1 MLSIVNTI
9 ALEGIEGTLIDVQ
22 VDVSAGIP
30 HWEMVGMLGT
40 SIKESKER
48 ISIAIKNN
56 GIKLVGKKVSVNL
69 APAEIKKEGSSFD
82 LAIAVGLLINLGIIK
97 KENAVSSIFIG
108 EISYDGK
115 INSVKGILPMCL
127 AAQKYG
133 FKRVYIPTQNIEEA
147 KLVNGLEIV
156 NVDSLK
162 DLIVKINSNLS
173 IEKNV
178 SKINNNVEAKY
189 DIDFADIYGQEKAKR
204 ALEIVAAGNHHCL
217 LIGEPGVG
225 KTMLAKRLITIFPK
239 LSYEEILE
247 ITKINSVLGNIKEG
261 TIINKRPFIEV
272 NSNITLAAFLGGGRN
287 PLPGAISMA
296 NLGVLFMDEFA
307 EFDNKKLE
315 NLRTILDS
323 QTIKLDR
330 VKSSVIYPCK
340 FVLIAA
346 MNPCPCGYL
355 GSTNKRCTCSE
366 SKIKRYLSK
375 VSGPVLDRIDIQLN
389 IKNVKYSEINP
400 NNNLEKSKDIRKRV
414 EIARNIQKLRFIKEN
429 ISTNSEMNSKQIR
442 KFCILDIESK
452 KLLEKLYTKMNFN
465 IRTYNNILKIAR
477 TIADLDKKEV
487 IDTSCIAEAVQYK
500 VDNKFYKKEV

>member
-1 MLSIVNTI
+1 M
-9 ALEGIEGTLIDVQ
+9 
-22 VDVSAGIP
+22 
-30 HWEMVGMLGT
+30 
-40 SIKESKER
+40 
-48 ISIAIKNN
+48 
-56 GIKLVGKKVSVNL
+56 
-69 APAEIKKEGSSFD
+69 
-82 LAIAVGLLINLGIIK
+82 
-97 KENAVSSIFIG
+97 
-108 EISYDGK
+108 
-115 INSVKGILPMCL
+115 
-127 AAQKYG
+127 
-133 FKRVYIPTQNIEEA
+133 
-147 KLVNGLEIV
+147 
-156 NVDSLK
+156 
-162 DLIVKINSNLS
+162 
-173 IEKNV
+173 
-178 SKINNNVEAKY
+178 
-189 DIDFADIYGQEKAKR
+189 
-204 ALEIVAAGNHHCL
+204 AAGNHHCL

-346 MNPCPCGYL
+346 MNPCPCGYF

>member
-30 HWEMVGMLGT
+30 HWDMVGMLGT

-97 KENAVSSIFIG
+97 KENVVSSIFIG

-272 NSNITLAAFLGGGRN
+272 NSNITLAAFLGGGKN

-346 MNPCPCGYL
+346 MNPCPCGYF

>member
-97 KENAVSSIFIG
+97 KENVVSSIFIG

-346 MNPCPCGYL
+346 MNPCPCGYF

-477 TIADLDKKEV
+477 TIADLDKKEI

>member
-97 KENAVSSIFIG
+97 KENVVSSIFIG

>member
-97 KENAVSSIFIG
+97 KENVVSSIFIG

-315 NLRTILDS
+315 NLRTILDL

-346 MNPCPCGYL
+346 MNPCPCGYF

>member
-97 KENAVSSIFIG
+97 KENVVSSIFIG

-346 MNPCPCGYL
+346 MNPCPCGYF

-375 VSGPVLDRIDIQLN
+375 VSGPVLDRMDIQLN

>member
-97 KENAVSSIFIG
+97 KENVVSSIFIG

-346 MNPCPCGYL
+346 MNPCPCGYF

-400 NNNLEKSKDIRKRV
+400 NNNLEKSNDIRKRV

-477 TIADLDKKEV
+477 TIADLDKKEI

>member
-9 ALEGIEGTLIDVQ
+9 ALEGIEGTIIEVQ

-30 HWEMVGMLGT
+30 HWDMVGMLGT
-40 SIKESKER
+40 SIKESRER
-48 ISIAIKNN
+48 ISIAIKNS

-97 KENAVSSIFIG
+97 KENIISSIFIG
-108 EISYDGK
+108 EISYDGN

-127 AAQKYG
+127 TAQKYG
-133 FKRVYIPTQNIEEA
+133 FKRVYIPTQNLEEA

-162 DLIVKINSNLS
+162 DLIIKINSNLS
-173 IEKNV
+173 IEKNI
-178 SKINNNVEAKY
+178 SKIKNNIEAEY
-189 DIDFADIYGQEKAKR
+189 DVDFADIYGQEKAKR

-217 LIGEPGVG
+217 LIGAPGVG

-239 LSYEEILE
+239 LSYEEIIE
-247 ITKINSVLGNIKEG
+247 ITKVNSVLGNIKDG
-261 TIINKRPFIEV
+261 KIIDKRPFVEV
-272 NSNITLAAFLGGGRN
+272 NSNITLAAFMGGGRN
-287 PLPGAISMA
+287 PMPGAISLA

-315 NLRTILDS
+315 NLRTILDLH
-323 QTIKLDR
+323 TIKLDR

-346 MNPCPCGYL
+346 MNPCPCGYF
-355 GSTNKRCTCSE
+355 GSLDKKCTCSE

-375 VSGPVLDRIDIQLN
+375 ISGPVLDRIDIQLN
-389 IKNVKYSEINP
+389 ITNVKYSDIHSNSNAER
-400 NNNLEKSKDIRKRV
+400 SKDIRKRV
-414 EIARNIQKLRFIKEN
+414 EIARQIQKLRFEN
-429 ISTNSEMNSKQIR
+429 EKISTNSEMNSKQI
-442 KFCILDIESK
+442 KKYCVLDMESQ
-452 KLLEKLYTKMNFN
+452 KLLERLYIKMNFN

-477 TIADLDKKEV
+477 TIADLDKKEI
-487 IDTSCIAEAVQYK
+487 IDMSCIAEAVQYK

>member
-97 KENAVSSIFIG
+97 KENVVSSIFIG

-189 DIDFADIYGQEKAKR
+189 DIDFADIYGQENAKR

-272 NSNITLAAFLGGGRN
+272 NSNITLAAFLGGGKN

-346 MNPCPCGYL
+346 MNPCPCGYF

-400 NNNLEKSKDIRKRV
+400 NNNLEKSNDIRKRV

-477 TIADLDKKEV
+477 TIADLDKKEI

>member
-9 ALEGIEGTLIDVQ
+9 ALEGIDGTLIDVQ

-30 HWEMVGMLGT
+30 HWDMVGMLGT

-97 KENAVSSIFIG
+97 KENVVSSIFIG

-346 MNPCPCGYL
+346 MNPCPCGYF

>member
-97 KENAVSSIFIG
+97 KENVVSSIFIG

-133 FKRVYIPTQNIEEA
+133 FKRVYIPTRNIEEA

-178 SKINNNVEAKY
+178 SKINNNLETKY

-287 PLPGAISMA
+287 PLPGAISLA

-315 NLRTILDS
+315 NLRTILDL

-346 MNPCPCGYL
+346 MNPCPCGYF

>member
-30 HWEMVGMLGT
+30 HWDMVGMIDT

-97 KENAVSSIFIG
+97 KENVVSSIFIG

-346 MNPCPCGYL
+346 MNPCPCGYF

>member
-97 KENAVSSIFIG
+97 KENVVSSIFIG

-346 MNPCPCGYL
+346 MNPCPCGYF

-375 VSGPVLDRIDIQLN
+375 VSGPVLDRMDIQLN

-400 NNNLEKSKDIRKRV
+400 NNNLEKSNDIRKRV

-477 TIADLDKKEV
+477 TIADLDKKEI

>member
-97 KENAVSSIFIG
+97 KENVVSSIFIG

-178 SKINNNVEAKY
+178 SKINNNLETKY

-346 MNPCPCGYL
+346 MNPCPCGYF

-477 TIADLDKKEV
+477 TIADLDKKEI

>member
-30 HWEMVGMLGT
+30 HWDMVGMLGT

-97 KENAVSSIFIG
+97 KENVVSSIFIG

-346 MNPCPCGYL
+346 MNPCPCGYF

>member
-97 KENAVSSIFIG
+97 KENVVSSIFIG

-178 SKINNNVEAKY
+178 SKINNNLETKY

-315 NLRTILDS
+315 NLRTILDL

-346 MNPCPCGYL
+346 MNPCPCGYF

>member
-1 MLSIVNTI
+1 LLSIVNTI

-30 HWEMVGMLGT
+30 HWDMVGMLGT

-97 KENAVSSIFIG
+97 KENVVSSIFIG

-346 MNPCPCGYL
+346 MNPCPCGYF

-477 TIADLDKKEV
+477 TIADLDKKEI

>member
-97 KENAVSSIFIG
+97 KENVVSSIFIG

-346 MNPCPCGYL
+346 MNPCPCGYF